1 MIRKLKSTY
10 TMNSLKIKSFI
21 LIIIVGCTVSTMAQ
35 TSEESGFQKQY
46 GITAQ
51 VGGGFCRYPIFQ
63 EGVTPGFGL
72 GVGMSYDFHHLW
84 RVLAGIRYEGFF
96 GNQNGIGMNSLQF
109 PCEMEFHV
117 HHFYVRGGALF
128 GIALNTPTA
137 ANAKEILHVGGT
149 IGLGGYIPIT
159 SNDQI
164 EIGLHG
170 AIIEGFEHVYHDNSY
185 NWSHEIPRYNI
196 MLNVGYTHRF

>member
-1 MIRKLKSTY
+1 MNVH
-10 TMNSLKIKSFI
+10 TMTILKIKSFI
-21 LIIIVGCTVSTMAQ
+21 LILILGCIVPTMAQ
-35 TSEESGFQKQY
+35 TSEEAGFQKQY

-51 VGGGFCRYPIFQ
+51 AGGGFCRYPIFQ

-96 GNQNGIGMNSLQF
+96 VDQDAFGSLQF

-117 HHFYVRGGALF
+117 HHFYVRGGALLGF
-128 GIALNTPTA
+128 SIHNPTA
-137 ANAKEILHVGGT
+137 TNTKEILYVGGT

-170 AIIEGFEHVYHDNSY
+170 AIIEGFEHVYHGNSY
-185 NWSHEIPRYNI
+185 NWSCEIPRYDI